1 MNKKIKNVVE
11 TLNAIL
17 KENIGKSFLISKKEG
32 TAIKF
37 HNFGYYVI
45 FYKGEVVLCDN
56 MGELIMMIISERN
69 KEELLMIKAGDTN
82 YFVTITDTENESIS
96 IAL

>member
-17 KENIGKSFLISKKEG
+17 KENIGKSFLISKAG
-32 TAIKF
+32 TTIKF

-56 MGELIMMIISERN
+56 MGESIMIISEQN

>member
-1 MNKKIKNVVE
+1 MNKKIKNLVE
-11 TLNAIL
+11 ILNVIL
-17 KENIGKSFLISKKEG
+17 KENIGKSFLISKAG
-32 TAIKF
+32 TTIKF

-56 MGELIMMIISERN
+56 MGELIMIISEQN

-82 YFVTITDTENESIS
+82 YIVTITDTENESIS
-96 IAL
+96 ITL

>member
-1 MNKKIKNVVE
+1 
-11 TLNAIL
+11 
-17 KENIGKSFLISKKEG
+17 
-32 TAIKF
+32 
-37 HNFGYYVI
+37 
-45 FYKGEVVLCDN
+45 
-56 MGELIMMIISERN
+56 MGESIMMIISEQN

>member
-1 MNKKIKNVVE
+1 MNKKIKNLVE
-11 TLNAIL
+11 ILNVIL
-17 KENIGKSFLISKKEG
+17 KENIGKSFLISKAG
-32 TAIKF
+32 TTIKF
-37 HNFGYYVI
+37 HNLGHYVT

-69 KEELLMIKAGDTN
+69 KEELLMIKAGNTN

-96 IAL
+96 ITL

>member
-1 MNKKIKNVVE
+1 MNKKIKNLVE
-11 TLNAIL
+11 TLNVIL
-17 KENIGKSFLISKKEG
+17 KENIGKSFLISKAG
-32 TAIKF
+32 TTIKF

-56 MGELIMMIISERN
+56 MGELIMMIISEKN

-82 YFVTITDTENESIS
+82 YIVTITDTENESIS
-96 IAL
+96 ITL

>member
-1 MNKKIKNVVE
+1 MNKKIKNLVE

-17 KENIGKSFLISKKEG
+17 KENIGKSFLISKAG
-32 TAIKF
+32 TTIKF
-37 HNFGYYVI
+37 HNFGCYVI

-56 MGELIMMIISERN
+56 MGELIMIILEQN

-82 YFVTITDTENESIS
+82 YLVTITDTENESIS

>member
-17 KENIGKSFLISKKEG
+17 KENIGKSFLISRAG
-32 TAIKF
+32 TTIKF

-56 MGELIMMIISERN
+56 MGELIMIILEQN

>member
-1 MNKKIKNVVE
+1 MNKKIKNLVE
-11 TLNAIL
+11 TLNVIF
-17 KENIGKSFLISKKEG
+17 KENIGKSFLISKAG
-32 TAIKF
+32 TTIKF

-56 MGELIMMIISERN
+56 MGELIMIILEQNN

>member
-1 MNKKIKNVVE
+1 MNKKIKNLVE
-11 TLNAIL
+11 TLNGIL
-17 KENIGKSFLISKKEG
+17 KENIGKSFSISKAG
-32 TAIKF
+32 ITIKF

-56 MGELIMMIISERN
+56 MSELIMIILERNN
-69 KEELLMIKAGDTN
+69 KEELLTIKAGDRN

-96 IAL
+96 ITL

>member
-17 KENIGKSFLISKKEG
+17 KENIGKSFLISRAG
-32 TAIKF
+32 TTIKF

-45 FYKGEVVLCDN
+45 F
-56 MGELIMMIISERN
+56 
-69 KEELLMIKAGDTN
+69 
-82 YFVTITDTENESIS
+82 
-96 IAL
+96 

>member
-1 MNKKIKNVVE
+1 MNKKIKNLVE

-17 KENIGKSFLISKKEG
+17 KENIGKSFSISKAG
-32 TAIKF
+32 TTIKF

-56 MGELIMMIISERN
+56 MGELIMIILEQN
-69 KEELLMIKAGDTN
+69 KEELLMIKAGDTD

>member
-1 MNKKIKNVVE
+1 MNKKIKNLVE
-11 TLNAIL
+11 TLNVIL
-17 KENIGKSFLISKKEG
+17 KENIGKSFLISKAG
-32 TAIKF
+32 TTIKF
-37 HNFGYYVI
+37 HNFGHYVI
-45 FYKGEVVLCDN
+45 YYKGEVVLCDN
-56 MGELIMMIISERN
+56 MGELIMIISEEN

>member
-1 MNKKIKNVVE
+1 MNKKIKNLVE

-17 KENIGKSFLISKKEG
+17 KENIGKSFLISKAG
-32 TAIKF
+32 TTIKF

-56 MGELIMMIISERN
+56 MGELIMIILEQN

>member
-1 MNKKIKNVVE
+1 MNKKIKNLVE

-17 KENIGKSFLISKKEG
+17 KENIGKSFSISKAG
-32 TAIKF
+32 ITIKF

-56 MGELIMMIISERN
+56 MGELVMIILEQN

-82 YFVTITDTENESIS
+82 YLVTITDTENESIS
-96 IAL
+96 ITL

>member
-1 MNKKIKNVVE
+1 MNKKVKNVLE

-17 KENIGKSFLISKKEG
+17 KENIGKSFSISKAG
-32 TAIKF
+32 TTIKF

-56 MGELIMMIISERN
+56 MGELIMIILEQN

>member
-1 MNKKIKNVVE
+1 MNKKIKNLVE

-17 KENIGKSFLISKKEG
+17 KENIGKSFLISKEG
-32 TAIKF
+32 TTIKF

-56 MGELIMMIISERN
+56 MGELIMIILEQN

>member
-1 MNKKIKNVVE
+1 MNKKIKNLVE

-17 KENIGKSFLISKKEG
+17 KENIGKSFSISKAG
-32 TAIKF
+32 TTIKF

-56 MGELIMMIISERN
+56 MGELIMIILEQN

>member
-1 MNKKIKNVVE
+1 MNKKIKNLVE

-17 KENIGKSFLISKKEG
+17 KENIGKSFLISKAG
-32 TAIKF
+32 TTIKF
-37 HNFGYYVI
+37 HNLGYYVI

-56 MGELIMMIISERN
+56 MGELIMIILEQN
-69 KEELLMIKAGDTN
+69 KEEELLMIKAGDTN

>member
-1 MNKKIKNVVE
+1 MNKKIKNLVE
-11 TLNAIL
+11 TLNTIL
-17 KENIGKSFLISKKEG
+17 KENIGKSFSISKAG
-32 TAIKF
+32 TTIKF

-56 MGELIMMIISERN
+56 MGELIMIILEQN

>member
-1 MNKKIKNVVE
+1 MNKKIKNLVE

-17 KENIGKSFLISKKEG
+17 KENIGKSFLISKAG
-32 TAIKF
+32 TTIKF

-56 MGELIMMIISERN
+56 MGELIMIILEQN

-96 IAL
+96 ITL